1 LRKLS
6 AGDRLIKPL
15 LGTEEYALPHGNLVI
30 GIAAAMRYRSE
41 QDPQAKELTELL
53 EKVGPKAALAQISG
67 LPEEGEVVAEAV
79 KIYESMH

>member
-1 LRKLS
+1 
-6 AGDRLIKPL
+6 
-15 LGTEEYALPHGNLVI
+15 
-30 GIAAAMRYRSE
+30 MRYRSE